1 MNIEEEWEN
10 FCNDDENLYNNNNN
24 NNNNNEN
31 CEPSIITDITNN
43 DNVPKCSDIY
53 ISTKTKI
60 IYLSE
65 EIDLKENFWKIP
77 VMEYCIPLEGVIKK
91 QMKYCFSDIDEVKKI
106 DEILKKE
113 KVKKIQSLTK
123 NKNVNKF
130 KDIRKISIGICKKDI
145 ISLRGKLKSAFYNC
159 FVLILRIYIQGT
171 FKEAHVKIFNTGKL
185 EIPGIQTDEFLN
197 KILEKILYILNNV
210 CNLNIS
216 VKMNTCETVLINSN
230 FNCGYFI
237 NRDKLFDRLKVKYK
251 LHTSYD
257 PCSYPGIMSKFW
269 YNQGEDVQTGI
280 KESTNALQISFMIFR
295 TGSVLIVGKCDEDI
309 LMTIFNFLKEIF
321 ITEYN
326 EISQKGQELPIPQKK
341 KSRRKKYI
349 KIAVS

>member
-10 FCNDDENLYNNNNN
+10 FCND
-24 NNNNNEN
+24 NEIMN
-31 CEPSIITDITNN
+31 TNKKKEYIL
-43 DNVPKCSDIY
+43 DNTPANIPKCSPIY

-60 IYLSE
+60 IYLSKVIE
-65 EIDLKENFWKIP
+65 LKENFWKIP
-77 VMEYCIPLEGVIKK
+77 MIDYSNPIEGVIKK
-91 QMKYCFSDIDEVKKI
+91 QMKYCFDDMDEVKKV
-106 DEILKKE
+106 DELLEKE
-113 KVKKIQSLTK
+113 SVKKIQSLTK

-130 KDIRKISIGICKKDI
+130 KDIRKISIGVCKKDI
-145 ISLRGKLKSAFYNC
+145 ISVRGKLKSAFYNC
-159 FVLILRIYIQGT
+159 FVLILRIFINNT

-197 KILEKILYILNNV
+197 KILEKILDILNNV

-216 VKMNTCETVLINSN
+216 IKMNTCETVLINSN

-237 NRDKLFDRLKVKYK
+237 NRDKLFDKLKIKYK

-269 YNQGEDVQTGI
+269 YNPGEDVQTGI
-280 KESTNALQISFMIFR
+280 KQATNALQISFMIFR
-295 TGSVLIVGKCDEDI
+295 TGSVLIVGKCDEYI
-309 LMTIFNFLKEIF
+309 LMTIFEFLKEIF
-321 ITEYN
+321 ISEYS
-326 EISQKGQELPIPQKK
+326 EISQEGVIPTTQKK

-349 KIAVS
+349 KISVS